1 MKAKYVFKDI
11 IAPFFASLFVEITM
25 IFIQSK
31 MNNIN
36 IFNIIL
42 YILFLLMVIGFI
54 IYRIGYKKQIIKI
67 YDDNNSVR
75 NDIIKNCDKSTKII
89 FWGIRGRSFSHLDG
103 YLHKYLLDNNKDK
116 IIIIANPQNKYLQ
129 ERASDIN
136 VDIKS
141 YISDI
146 KSSINIIDKLRYN
159 KHIKLILHSE
169 KPLFSYVLLDDFL
182 YLSFYQYGQTISKS
196 KVYKAGKNSELYKI
210 FKKHSDSYIN

>member
-1 MKAKYVFKDI
+1 MKATNVFKDI
-11 IAPFFASLFVEITM
+11 IAPFLVSISAEITM

-36 IFNIIL
+36 VFNIIL
-42 YILFLLMVIGFI
+42 YIIVLFMLIGFI
-54 IYRIGYKKQIIKI
+54 LYRISYKKQIIKI
-67 YDDNNSVR
+67 NDDNNSAR
-75 NDIIKNCDKSTKII
+75 NDIIKNCEKSTKII

-116 IIIIANPQNKYLQ
+116 IIIVADPQNESLQ

-136 VDIKS
+136 VDFMS

-146 KSSINIIDKLRYN
+146 KSSINIIEKMLQN
-159 KHIKLILHSE
+159 KHIMLILHSE

-182 YLSFYQYGQTISKS
+182 YLSFYQYGQTLSKN

-210 FKKHSDSYIN
+210 LKKHSDSYIN